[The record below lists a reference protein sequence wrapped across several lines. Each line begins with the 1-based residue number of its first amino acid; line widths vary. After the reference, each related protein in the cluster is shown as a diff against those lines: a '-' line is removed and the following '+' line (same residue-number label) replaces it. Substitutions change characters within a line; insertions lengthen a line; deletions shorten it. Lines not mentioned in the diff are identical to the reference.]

1 MMTDC
6 IDEANLDYKDGKKD
20 PYIEKPDKFSHSKC
34 VPWEDMV
41 YTYFTA
47 TKNIRGLTLT
57 YFILN
62 NPDPS
67 CIVIDR

>member
-47 TKNIRGLTLT
+47 TKISE
-57 YFILN
+57 
-62 NPDPS
+62 D
-67 CIVIDR
+67 